1 MLEETAAIVTDKS
14 SIITFAVPVFF
25 LMIIIEYCYGRFV
38 GKDTYRLND
47 TFTSISLGMISRYPT
62 MLNLGVQSLI
72 FVYIGKYLN
81 VGLLSM
87 KNPLTW
93 IVAFLLYDLSYYW
106 MHRLHHE
113 IKILWATHSVHHHGE
128 DYNLA
133 TALRQT
139 STGWLWKWIFYM
151 PMIILGV
158 PGEVFVTVAGINLVY
173 QFWVHTEH
181 IGHLG
186 FLEKIFITPMNH
198 GIHHAKN
205 KEYIDANYGGV
216 FIIWDRMFG
225 TYTARLA
232 DVTPVYGTVSALK
245 SFNPIWA
252 NTQVYTNMIKDT
264 IKTKKL
270 SDKIKIWYSRTYWRP
285 EDCIEEKDPKEFYV
299 KYDPI
304 ITSDIKVFSFFQMLF
319 TIIVSGSVL
328 FFLAQF
334 SYNEIIAFA
343 VSITLLSSLTATLLQ
358 GKRYMYAVIVGFSI
372 LGIFGIEF
380 FGILN
385 STLLPTQLLMSQFF
399 VNIFVVGMLYLYQG
413 YKNLMPLKDRRVL

>member
-1 MLEETAAIVTDKS
+1 M
-14 SIITFAVPVFF
+14 
-25 LMIIIEYCYGRFV
+25 
-38 GKDTYRLND
+38 
-47 TFTSISLGMISRYPT
+47 
-62 MLNLGVQSLI
+62 
-72 FVYIGKYLN
+72 
-81 VGLLSM
+81 
-87 KNPLTW
+87 
-93 IVAFLLYDLSYYW
+93 
-106 MHRLHHE
+106 HHE

-285 EDCIEEKDPKEFYV
+285 EDCIEEKDPKEFYI

>member
-93 IVAFLLYDLSYYW
+93 IIAFLLYDLSYYW
-106 MHRLHHE
+106 MHRMHHE

-285 EDCIEEKDPKEFYV
+285 EDCIEEKDPKEFYI

-304 ITSDIKVFSFFQMLF
+304 ITSDIKIFSFFQMLF

-358 GKRYMYAVIVGFSI
+358 GKRYMYVVIVGFSI
-372 LGIFGIEF
+372 LGIFSIEF
-380 FGILN
+380 LGILN

>member
-1 MLEETAAIVTDKS
+1 
-14 SIITFAVPVFF
+14 
-25 LMIIIEYCYGRFV
+25 
-38 GKDTYRLND
+38 
-47 TFTSISLGMISRYPT
+47 
-62 MLNLGVQSLI
+62 
-72 FVYIGKYLN
+72 
-81 VGLLSM
+81 
-87 KNPLTW
+87 
-93 IVAFLLYDLSYYW
+93 
-106 MHRLHHE
+106 
-113 IKILWATHSVHHHGE
+113 
-128 DYNLA
+128 
-133 TALRQT
+133 
-139 STGWLWKWIFYM
+139 
-151 PMIILGV
+151 
-158 PGEVFVTVAGINLVY
+158 
-173 QFWVHTEH
+173 
-181 IGHLG
+181 
-186 FLEKIFITPMNH
+186 MNH

-358 GKRYMYAVIVGFSI
+358 GKRYMYVVIVGFSI
-372 LGIFGIEF
+372 LGIFSIEF

>member
-106 MHRLHHE
+106 MHRMHHE

-358 GKRYMYAVIVGFSI
+358 GKRYMYAAIVGFSI